1 MKYLFNLLFIIL
13 INTMSVYSQNQS
25 LLWEVSG
32 NGLESNSYLFG
43 TIHITCNASLSEK
56 VQKAITNTDQI
67 VLEIDLDAPDT
78 QAEFMQHMYMEGG
91 KKVADILSEEEYQL
105 INNLFIKNLGVNMDA
120 MGPVKPYFLM
130 ANLYPIWVNCTP
142 QSIEGELL
150 KIAQTSNKEIKGL
163 ETVFEQMSAFDK
175 IPAED
180 FIADLVRSAKDNM
193 AYDKKKY
200 TELLDF
206 YAHEN
211 IDALLENQKDENY
224 KSVSKHVSILIDDR
238 NKTWIPRI
246 IEMMKS
252 KRSFFAFGAA
262 HLAGDNGII
271 SLLRNE
277 GYTLTPIYD

>member
-1 MKYLFNLLFIIL
+1 MKYLINLLFLIL
-13 INTMSVYSQNQS
+13 INTMSAYSQNQS

-32 NGLESNSYLFG
+32 NGLKSNSYLFG
-43 TIHITCNASLSEK
+43 TIHITCDASLSEK
-56 VQKAITNTDQI
+56 VQKALTNTDQI
-67 VLEIDLDAPDT
+67 VLEIDLDAPET
-78 QAEFMQHMYMEGG
+78 QTEFMQHMNMEGG
-91 KKVADILSEEEYQL
+91 KKVADLLTEEEYQSIDTL
-105 INNLFIKNLGVNMDA
+105 LKNNLGVNIDA
-120 MGPVKPYFLM
+120 MGFVKPYFLM
-130 ANLYPIWVNCTP
+130 ANLYPTWVDCTP

-150 KIAQTSNKEIKGL
+150 KIAQASNKEIKGL
-163 ETVFEQMSAFDK
+163 ESVIEQMSAFDK

-200 TELLDF
+200 AKLLDF

-224 KSVSKHVSILIDDR
+224 KSVSKHISILIDDR

-271 SLLRNE
+271 SLLNNE